1 MSWQDVQ
8 WNDLQFEAASLDLP
22 DPEPI
27 TLRPLPP
34 LADKNDYI
42 RHHLQLRLASTCS
55 ALCFITGMI
64 LLISAGTNQVMKI
77 IALIFGIFWLLLL
90 LIFFLI
96 KASMDRK
103 EQEYKKAERKW
114 LDWERRA
121 YMAGLPPQQ
130 RKLFD
135 SLLNG
140 EKPVVHEELSSA
152 KGRTKRELSVRVQP
166 QEGE

>member
-8 WNDLQFEAASLDLP
+8 WNDLQFEAASLELP

-27 TLRPLPP
+27 TPRPLPP
-34 LADKNDYI
+34 LADKNEYI
-42 RHHLQLRLASTCS
+42 RHYLQLRLASVFS
-55 ALCFITGMI
+55 ALCFITGMF

-77 IALIFGIFWLLLL
+77 IALIFGILWLLLL

-96 KASMDRK
+96 KTSMDRK
-103 EQEYKKAERKW
+103 EQQYKKAEQKW

-121 YMAGLPPQQ
+121 YIAGLTPQK

-140 EKPVVHEELSSA
+140 ENPVLHEEHISS
-152 KGRTKRELSVRVQP
+152 KGRPKRELSVRVQP